1 MERRCSAKVWRVS
14 FRDIF
19 ADTRPF
25 KVPAF
30 KRLWLGNVAT
40 VLGAQLTV
48 VAVPVQIYQITG
60 SSAYVGLTGVFGLV
74 PLIIFGLYGG
84 SIADA
89 FDKRIVLIC
98 TTIGLIATTAGFWVL
113 TIAGN
118 TNIWLLLIN
127 FALQQA
133 FFAVNQPTRTAI
145 LRRLLPVDQ
154 LAAGTSL
161 NMLLM
166 QTGAIVGPLLAGAL
180 IPLIGFGWLY
190 FLDVL
195 SIAPTLWAVW
205 ALPAMK
211 PIGEVMKAGFASVVD
226 GLKYLMGQPVLLM
239 VMLLDLIAMTFGMPR
254 ALYPEIAEV
263 SFGGGAAGATMLA
276 FLYSSM
282 ALGAVLGGILS
293 GWVSRISRQGVA
305 VYWCIMAW
313 GTAVALGGVAIIMSP
328 GRVTYW
334 AWLFIIMMI
343 IGGMADM
350 FSSAVRNAILQQSAA
365 EHVQGRIQGV
375 WIIVVVGGPRLADV
389 LHGWLADPWGAGW
402 TTFWGGVAV
411 VVLTV
416 VCMVSVPKF
425 WAYKRP
431 APHVDESDPQQ

>member
-1 MERRCSAKVWRVS
+1 MS

-25 KVPAF
+25 RTPAF
-30 KRLWLGNVAT
+30 KRLWLGNIAT

-48 VAVPVQIYQITG
+48 VAVPVQIFQITG
-60 SSAYVGLTGVFGLV
+60 SSAYVGLTGLFGLV
-74 PLIIFGLYGG
+74 PLVIFGLYGG

-89 FDKRIVLIC
+89 FDKRLVLLV
-98 TTIGLIATTAGFWVL
+98 TTVGLILTTAGFWVL
-113 TIAGN
+113 TLAGN
-118 TNIWLLLIN
+118 ENIWLLLGN

-154 LAAGTSL
+154 LAAATSL

-190 FLDVL
+190 FIDVV
-195 SIAPTLWAVW
+195 SIIPTLWAVW
-205 ALPAMK
+205 ALPKLK
-211 PIGEVMKAGFASVVD
+211 PVGEVVKAGFASVLD
-226 GLKYLMGQPVLLM
+226 GLRYLAGQPVLMM
-239 VMLLDLIAMTFGMPR
+239 VMVLDLIAMTFGMPR
-254 ALYPEIAEV
+254 ALYPEIAEQD
-263 SFGGGAAGATMLA
+263 FGGGAGGATMLA

-282 ALGAVLGGILS
+282 ALGAVLGGVLS
-293 GWVSRISRQGVA
+293 GWVSRVSRQGVA
-305 VYWCIMAW
+305 VYWCIIVW
-313 GTAVALGGVAIIMSP
+313 GLAVTVGGVAIVLSP

-334 AWLFIIMMI
+334 AWLFIIMMV

-389 LHGWLADPWGAGW
+389 LHGLVAGW
-402 TTFWGGVAV
+402 WGTGWTIFWGGVAV
-411 VVLTV
+411 VVLTT
-416 VCMVSVPKF
+416 VCMAAVPSFRRYRK
-425 WAYKRP
+425 P
-431 APHVDESDPQQ
+431 TVTVDSTEPDGD